1 MLFLEVVLARLY
13 VSIGQES
20 EEKKPLVVM
29 ANTFS
34 GDKCMSLP
42 LL

>member
-20 EEKKPLVVM
+20 GKNPLVVM
-29 ANTFS
+29 ANKFS
-34 GDKCMSLP
+34 EDKCMSLP